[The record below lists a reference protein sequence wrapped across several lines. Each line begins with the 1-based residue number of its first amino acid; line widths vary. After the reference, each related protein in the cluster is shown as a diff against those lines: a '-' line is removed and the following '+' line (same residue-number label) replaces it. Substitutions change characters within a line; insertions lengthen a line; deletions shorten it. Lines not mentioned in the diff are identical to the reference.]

1 MKPKETVIRSSVSL
15 DKEFYNIPLFGEVKI
30 ADKNNPRGDYDI
42 GEVITNVRNSTSQ
55 SLNVRAADDALSRA
69 GIFSGDFLTIHLDRP
84 LRNGDITVVQLGHKI
99 YIRKIFFEKKRI
111 RLETDSSDA
120 PSPLIIDPATPGFEI
135 LGKVITVIRE
145 L

>member
-1 MKPKETVIRSSVSL
+1 VKPKETIIKASGTL

-30 ADKNNPRGDYDI
+30 AEKNNPRGDYDI
-42 GEVITNVRNSTSQ
+42 GEIITNSRNSASQ

-69 GIFSGDFLTIHLDRP
+69 GIFSGDFLTIHLSRT
-84 LRNGDITVVQLGHKI
+84 LNNGDIAVIQLGYKI
-99 YIRKIFFEKKRI
+99 YIRKIFFEKKHV
-111 RLETDSSDA
+111 RLETDSDT